1 MQLLSSQSREVLES
15 PRTFTVLILIV
26 GLCML
31 AYSVIFQ
38 QWVITA
44 GVCAFPFIILLFIYS
59 VQYPVASFIVYATA
73 AYFFGAIDRYLR
85 IEGIS
90 IILDATLL
98 YTLVASLLNKIFNE
112 NSAIHFRNMANALII
127 GYLAWMLFIVIQLT
141 NQGTD
146 LSKILTSS
154 RSWLLGTPILY
165 LLSSLLLNSPK
176 KLRYALILLGGFT
189 IIVFLKLLWQK
200 YRWFDA
206 AEAAWLMEG
215 SWRTHLLASG
225 IRYFSLFSD
234 AGNFGAIMGMTTI
247 IYFIQFLHP
256 YTRKLRYFYLLIAI
270 MGGAGMLMSGTRGS
284 IIVPLGGL
292 ALYCLIS
299 KNIKMMAYSAIT
311 GIMIFCFF
319 SYTDIGNSNAMI
331 RRMRTAFQPTE
342 DASFNVRL
350 ENQKKIAEY
359 LKKYPMGAGIGGTVI
374 TTLWEGDKYQDYSV
388 PPDSF
393 YVDIWTQCGTYGLV
407 LYIAIFVCIIMRSCY
422 IIMFRI
428 KDPPLRNALAAL
440 LCGMFGLF
448 LNGYVGRGMGFQP
461 GVSLIGFF
469 FAFILNGPYIEQQ
482 ISKHTNNKL

>member
-44 GVCAFPFIILLFIYS
+44 GVCAFPFIILLFVYS
-59 VQYPVASFIVYATA
+59 AQHPIASFIVYATI
-73 AYFFGAIDRYLR
+73 AYFFGAIDRYFR

-90 IILDATLL
+90 IILDAALL
-98 YTLVASLLNKIFNE
+98 YTLIVSLLNKILNE
-112 NSAIHFRNMANALII
+112 KSDIHFRNLANILTI
-127 GYLAWMLFIVIQLT
+127 GYLAWMLFIIIQLT
-141 NQGTD
+141 NEGTD
-146 LSKILTSS
+146 LNKVLTSS
-154 RSWLLGTPILY
+154 RSWLLGTPVLY

-176 KLRYALILLGGFT
+176 KLRYAFILLGIFT

-206 AEAAWLMEG
+206 AETAWLMEG
-215 SWRTHLLASG
+215 SWRTHLLPSG
-225 IRYFSLFSD
+225 IRYFSFLSD
-234 AGNFGAIMGMTTI
+234 AGNFGAIMGMTSI

-256 YTRKLRYFYLLIAI
+256 YTRKLRYFYLLIALL
-270 MGGAGMLMSGTRGS
+270 GGAGMLMSGTRGS

-299 KNIKMMAYSAIT
+299 RNIKMMAYSTIT

-319 SYTDIGNSNAMI
+319 SYTDIGNGNAMI

-350 ENQKKIAEY
+350 ENQRKIAEY
-359 LKKYPMGAGIGGTVI
+359 IKKHPMGAGIGGAVI
-374 TTLWEGDKYQDYSV
+374 TSTWENDRYQYRSV
-388 PPDSF
+388 APDSF
-393 YVDIWTQCGTYGLV
+393 YVDIWTQCGIYGLV